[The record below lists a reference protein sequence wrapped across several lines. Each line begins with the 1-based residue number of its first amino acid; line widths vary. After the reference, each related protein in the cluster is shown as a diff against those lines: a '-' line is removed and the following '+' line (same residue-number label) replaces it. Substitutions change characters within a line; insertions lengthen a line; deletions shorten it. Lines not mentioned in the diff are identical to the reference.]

1 MDCCGNTKQ
10 NRLKENKENNMD
22 KENKE
27 KKLKGGK
34 HMETKNIMLWAVIG
48 ILLVATIFLTVKAS
62 SLGAQTPDGNGKL
75 DTTGWTSN
83 EIMYYEMHGT
93 IPARVASGGNSAPAS
108 GGMVGGC

>member
-1 MDCCGNTKQ
+1 MDCCGNTK
-10 NRLKENKENNMD
+10 ESIE
-22 KENKE
+22 KE
-27 KKLKGGK
+27 KKVKGGK

-48 ILLVATIFLTVKAS
+48 VLLVATIFLTVKAS
-62 SLGAQTPDGNGKL
+62 SLGAQTSDGNGKL

-83 EIMYYEMHGT
+83 EIMNYEMHGT

>member
-83 EIMYYEMHGT
+83 EIMNYEMHGT
-93 IPARVASGGNSAPAS
+93 IPARVKGSTSSASS
-108 GGMVGGC
+108 GSGMVGGC